1 MEIRI
6 ELFLDRE
13 TKNTVRY
20 MEATNP
26 PKLYQGVVYI
36 QKSAFGR
43 AENYPKEI
51 ELTIALKA
59 KLAAVK

>member
-6 ELFLDRE
+6 ELVLDRE

-20 MEATNP
+20 MERFNP

-43 AENYPKEI
+43 AENYPNEI
-51 ELTIALKA
+51 ELTIAPKA